1 MVDNLPLNAEKAARL
16 LDGNKELYRELIKTV
31 EATLSERIDH
41 LQKALKTRNAEDLEM
56 YAHQLKGALRA
67 VAADEGC
74 ALLEQLEICG
84 KQANFRTAT
93 TLWPHV
99 EPTVQRFLEVFRTGD
114 WTREFARRSE
124 VQPRS

>member
-16 LDGNKELYRELIKTV
+16 LDGNKDLYRELIKTV
-31 EATLSERIDH
+31 EATLPERLDH
-41 LQKALKTRNAEDLEM
+41 LQKALMTHNAEDLEM

-84 KQANFRTAT
+84 KQADFLTAT
-93 TLWPHV
+93 TLWPQV
-99 EPTVQRFLEVFRTGD
+99 EPSVQRFLGVFHTD
-114 WTREFARRSE
+114 AWTSEFSRRSAK
-124 VQPRS
+124 